1 MKKIKIKRKSKG
13 LKTHLDFKFEIDDEI
28 IPDLNYE
35 VPLKPKGKKGQINI
49 VNIKRNARDSST
61 NSKLF

>member
-1 MKKIKIKRKSKG
+1 MRKIKKKGKG
-13 LKTHLDFKFEIDDEI
+13 LKTHLEFKFEIDEEI
-28 IPDLNYE
+28 PNLDYE

>member
-1 MKKIKIKRKSKG
+1 MKKIKRKSRG
-13 LKTHLDFKFEIDDEI
+13 LKTHLDFRFEIDEE
-28 IPDLNYE
+28 IPDFNYE
-35 VPLKPKGKKGQINI
+35 IPLKPKGKKGQINI